1 MRYLIALLEVA
12 IICGLFGCQG
22 QQANS
27 RMGETAEAVRDGV
40 FIHISHGQD
49 DVHRVLMGLQMA
61 VLMMDTYDVLVYF
74 DINGIEVV
82 LKDSEDIQFKQ
93 FPSAQTQLQKLI
105 DNGITVMA
113 CPGCLM
119 AFDKTPEDLREGVQV
134 ANKDTFFDFTGGRIL
149 TIDY

>member
-1 MRYLIALLEVA
+1 MRYLIALLAVV
-12 IICGLFGCQG
+12 IMCGLFGCQD
-22 QQANS
+22 QQASS
-27 RMGETAEAVRDGV
+27 RAEGTAAAVRDGV

-61 VLMMDTYDVLVYF
+61 VLMMDTHNVLVYF
-74 DINGIEVV
+74 DIKGIEVV
-82 LKDSEDIQFKQ
+82 LKDAEDIQFKQ

-105 DNGITVMA
+105 DTGITVMA
-113 CPGCLM
+113 CPGCLK

-134 ANKDTFFDFTGGRIL
+134 ANKDTFFDFTEGRIL

>member
-1 MRYLIALLEVA
+1 MKYLIVLLAVA
-12 IICGLFGCQG
+12 IICGLFGCQD

-27 RMGETAEAVRDGV
+27 QNNESVEAARDGI

-61 VLMMDTYDVLVYF
+61 VLMMDTHDVLVYF
-74 DINGIEVV
+74 DIKGIEVV
-82 LKDSEDIQFKQ
+82 LKDARDMTFKQ

-113 CPGCLM
+113 CPGCLK
-119 AFDKTPEDLREGVQV
+119 AFDKAPEDLREGVQV
-134 ANKDTFFDFTGGRIL
+134 ANKDAFFDFTEGRIL